1 MRDLDELRDPAYLKR
16 TLSRS
21 VRATTTFELKRSPAE
36 LWPFVSNTDMV
47 NRKMGLS
54 AVTYSFRK
62 NAAGGTFVHGRL
74 RAGPLML
81 DYEELPFE
89 WLAPQFLRSDRVF
102 QNGPLRLMRYEV
114 ELSLLPAGGTGALV
128 ALTISPPSLGILG
141 KPIIRNFL
149 SRFERV
155 YRDIDS
161 RLEQKRAV
169 IPAVGFLEDG
179 EAVKKRARALAE
191 DWEGLMPRSAIPL
204 IVAEFISSAPDR
216 FLRRIR
222 PFELA
227 AQHSVNRLEML
238 RFFLAATRKG
248 YLNMSWDILCPSCGG
263 DKAKSPSLDGV
274 ATNAHCD
281 SCDIDYGA
289 AFDRNVE
296 VTFSPA
302 TKVRD
307 IGTGV
312 FCFGNPANTSH
323 VVAQHSVD
331 PGEVSLLTLVLPEG
345 RYRLRS
351 PTVGGRMLF
360 EVAGDGSDAVRLEA
374 VLDGELAAQGVSMIG
389 SRVEVEVRNPRP
401 YTQTVRIENLWWLRH
416 ATTAAFVTSLQ
427 DFRDMFSSEALAPG
441 IRLGIS
447 NLAIMFTD
455 LKGSTSLYDNF
466 GDAKAFSL
474 VQSHF
479 DILHR
484 VIAAHMGGI
493 VKTIGD
499 AVMAVFQRAEY
510 AFEAGLS
517 ILRELEEWN
526 AGHDEG
532 DRITI
537 KLGFYEGPCIALTL
551 NEKLDYFGSTVNRAN
566 RVQDQSRGGEM
577 VLPDRVFR
585 EKPIQDIL
593 KSEAERGIRTSV
605 EKFEA
610 TLRGFSEPQ
619 ILYRVS
625 LAP

>member
-1 MRDLDELRDPAYLKR
+1 MRNLDELCDPAYLKR
-16 TLSRS
+16 ILSRS
-21 VRATTTFELKRSPAE
+21 VRAISTFSLKHSPVQ
-36 LWPFVSNTDMV
+36 LWPFVSNTDMI
-47 NRKMGLS
+47 NKRTGLP
-54 AVTYSFRK
+54 AVAYSFRK
-62 NAAGGTFVHGRL
+62 NAAGGTFVHGKFRV
-74 RAGPLML
+74 GPLKL

-89 WLAPQFLRSDRVF
+89 WLAPRFLRSDRVF

-114 ELSLLPAGGTGALV
+114 ELSPLSEGGAGVRV
-128 ALTISPPSLGILG
+128 AITISPWFIGTLG
-141 KPIIRNFL
+141 KPIIRKFLGNF
-149 SRFERV
+149 EKV

-161 RLEQKRAV
+161 KLGQKKA
-169 IPAVGFLEDG
+169 IFPAVGFLEDG
-179 EAVKKRARALAE
+179 EAIKKRARALAA
-191 DWEGLMPRSAIPL
+191 DWKGIMPDSPIPL

-227 AQHSVNRLEML
+227 SQHSVNRLEML
-238 RFFLAATRKG
+238 KFFLAATRKG

-263 DKAKSPSLDGV
+263 DKAKSPSLGGV
-274 ATNAHCD
+274 TTKVHCD

-312 FCFGNPANTSH
+312 FCFGNPANTTH

-331 PGEVSLLTLVLPEG
+331 PGEVSRLSLVLSEG

-351 PTVGGRMLF
+351 PTVGGRILF
-360 EVAGDGSDAVRLEA
+360 QVTGESKEKACLEA
-374 VLDGELAAQGVSMIG
+374 VLNGELSNQGVSIIG
-389 SRVEVEVRNPRP
+389 PSVEVEVSNPKP
-401 YTQTVRIENLWWLRH
+401 YSQTVRIENLWWLRH

-441 IRLGIS
+441 IQLGIS

-455 LKGSTSLYDNF
+455 LKGSTSLYDTF

-510 AFEAGLS
+510 AFEAGLA
-517 ILRELEEWN
+517 ILYELKEWN
-526 AGHDEG
+526 AGHDEP

-577 VLPDRVFR
+577 VLPDDIFHAEPV
-585 EKPIQDIL
+585 QDIL
-593 KSEAERGIRTSV
+593 KREAARGIRTRV

-610 TLRGFSEPQ
+610 SLKGFAKPQ
-619 ILYRVS
+619 LLYRVS
-625 LAP
+625 LAS

>member
-1 MRDLDELRDPAYLKR
+1 MRDLEELRDPAYLKR

-36 LWPFVSNTDMV
+36 LWPFISNTDMV

-89 WLAPQFLRSDRVF
+89 WLAPRFLRSD
-102 QNGPLRLMRYEV
+102 
-114 ELSLLPAGGTGALV
+114 
-128 ALTISPPSLGILG
+128 
-141 KPIIRNFL
+141 
-149 SRFERV
+149 
-155 YRDIDS
+155 
-161 RLEQKRAV
+161 
-169 IPAVGFLEDG
+169 
-179 EAVKKRARALAE
+179 
-191 DWEGLMPRSAIPL
+191 
-204 IVAEFISSAPDR
+204 
-216 FLRRIR
+216 RIR

-263 DKAKSPSLDGV
+263 DKAKSRSLDGV
-274 ATNAHCD
+274 TTNAHCD
-281 SCDIDYGA
+281 SCDVDYGA

-331 PGEVSLLTLVLPEG
+331 PGEVSRLTLVLPEG

-360 EVAGDGSDAVRLEA
+360 EVAGDGSDTARLEA
-374 VLDGELAAQGVSMIG
+374 VLDGELTTPGVSVIG
-389 SRVEVEVRNPRP
+389 SRVEVEVRNPRL

-493 VKTIGD
+493 VRRDSPSSASSRSGMP
-499 AVMAVFQRAEY
+499 VMMKETGSQSSLVFTKARA
-510 AFEAGLS
+510 
-517 ILRELEEWN
+517 
-526 AGHDEG
+526 
-532 DRITI
+532 
-537 KLGFYEGPCIALTL
+537 
-551 NEKLDYFGSTVNRAN
+551 
-566 RVQDQSRGGEM
+566 SR
-577 VLPDRVFR
+577 
-585 EKPIQDIL
+585 
-593 KSEAERGIRTSV
+593 
-605 EKFEA
+605 
-610 TLRGFSEPQ
+610 
-619 ILYRVS
+619 
-625 LAP
+625 